1 MFMIAIDEEDFTTI
15 YLTRGD
21 RVSNLSFFYPILN
34 GVTGEEE
41 NYKFKKGDKISFIV
55 VSKKGYTKDE
65 VLRKEFVLKEATECP
80 VIELTSEDTKA
91 FDLKNKRVTYWYD
104 IVLNDEMTILGY
116 DEDGAKKMIVFPEGG
131 EKIER

>member
-1 MFMIAIDEEDFTTI
+1 MIAVDGEDNTTI

-21 RVSNLSFFYPILN
+21 KVDNLSFFYPVLN
-34 GVTGEEE
+34 EETRKEE

-65 VLRKEFVLKEATECP
+65 ILRKEFMLEEATEYP
-80 VIELTSEDTKA
+80 LIELTPEDTKK

-104 IVLNDEMTILGY
+104 IVLNDSVTILGY
-116 DEDGAKKMIVFPEGG
+116 DDEGAKRLIVFPEGG
-131 EKIER
+131 EVRRFE